1 MTRAEKN
8 ILKRALIYVQREELS
23 LIDKLIPNEPFEP
36 SDSFKA
42 KMDEI
47 INGTKKERR
56 IGIRKR
62 FIIILVSVLLA
73 IACAMS
79 ISAVRDFLI
88 LVAEEGISI
97 FWQPQQNT
105 SNESVIDNSP
115 KYIPQGYTVSS
126 EIIEDIVIR
135 KIWRDENSKI
145 IFTQSF
151 KSGDHHITNENVQVI
166 ELNCEG
172 MNIYCILTE
181 HGVYN
186 VVWTDDIYMYSMQ
199 FEGEI
204 SVEEIEKIVLSTK
217 Y

>member
-36 SDSFKA
+36 SDSFKT

-79 ISAVRDFLI
+79 ISAVRDFI
-88 LVAEEGISI
+88 VLVTQEGIAI
-97 FWQPQQNT
+97 FFNPQNDT
-105 SNESVIDNSP
+105 MSDEIIDRSP
-115 KYIPQGYTVSS
+115 QYVPQGYILS
-126 EIIEDIVIR
+126 
-135 KIWRDENSKI
+135 KDENYEIAIEKEWRNEKNKI
-145 IFTQSF
+145 AFTQKF
-151 KSGDHHITNENVQVI
+151 KSGDHYITNENVQVI

-172 MNIYCILTE
+172 INTYCILSRDGAYT
-181 HGVYN
+181 VF
-186 VVWTDDIYMYSMQ
+186 WADDIYLYILKTY
-199 FEGEI
+199 GEI